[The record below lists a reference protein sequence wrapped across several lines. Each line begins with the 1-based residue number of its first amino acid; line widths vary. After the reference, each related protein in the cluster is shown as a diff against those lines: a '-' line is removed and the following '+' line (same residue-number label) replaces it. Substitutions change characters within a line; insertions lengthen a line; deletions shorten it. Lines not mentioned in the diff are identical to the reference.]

1 MKSEEDINL
10 CIEQLKKG
18 NVIVYPTDT
27 IWGLGCDATNT
38 EAIRKIYDI
47 KKRPDAKAMIVLI
60 HEIGQLHDYVVN
72 VPEIAWDL
80 VDFAERPLTV
90 IYPKGKNV
98 SPDLLG
104 EDGSIAIRLV
114 KNDFCN
120 ALLKKFRKPIVST
133 SANISGNPSPMN
145 FAGIDEAVLKQAD
158 FVVDI
163 KNGENMTSNP
173 STIVKLG
180 LDGEIK
186 FIRK

>member
-1 MKSEEDINL
+1 MKAEEEISVCVDH
-10 CIEQLKKG
+10 LKKG

-38 EAIRKIYDI
+38 EAVRKIYDI

-80 VDFAERPLTV
+80 VEFAERPLTV

-114 KNDFCN
+114 RSDFCN
-120 ALLKKFRKPIVST
+120 SLLKKFRKPIVST
-133 SANISGNPSPMN
+133 SANMSGAPSPLK
-145 FAGIDEAVLKQAD
+145 FADIDEMVLKQAD
-158 FVVDI
+158 YVVGV
-163 KNGENMTSNP
+163 KYGENMTSAP

-180 LDGEIK
+180 LNGEIK
-186 FIRK
+186 FIRR